1 MAAESGSRLGKSVTF
16 SRWVCRQRPEARA
29 CPPHPPTRCTP
40 CQVGT
45 GCKRSKQAAWS
56 HIISLNSP
64 GHPACAAAGS
74 TMHSP
79 LPTPTPLV
87 ARSCSA
93 PSHHPGQ
100 RPAVVPALD
109 AEAQASRTLK
119 LSVKMRCASLN
130 SGVEK
135 ERRGSSFLRI
145 SSSCSAGKGAQPP
158 PPPPR
163 ATWSDHSD
171 CMHSMQLPA
180 FFTCARSSSMSA
192 C

>member
-1 MAAESGSRLGKSVTF
+1 MAAESGSRLRNSVTF
-16 SRWVCRQRPEARA
+16 SRWVFRQRPEAKA

-40 CQVGT
+40 CQNVT
-45 GCKRSKQAAWS
+45 GCKRSKEVALS
-56 HIISLNSP
+56 HIISFNSP

-87 ARSCSA
+87 ARNCSA
-93 PSHHPGQ
+93 PSQHPGQ
-100 RPAVVPALD
+100 WPCAAIAPACVAIALD

-145 SSSCSAGKGAQPP
+145 SSSCSEGTDAQPP
-158 PPPPR
+158 R
-163 ATWSDHSD
+163 QLGATAVNV
-171 CMHSMQLPA
+171 CIQCNCLPFSRVHEA
-180 FFTCARSSSMSA
+180 PL
-192 C
+192 